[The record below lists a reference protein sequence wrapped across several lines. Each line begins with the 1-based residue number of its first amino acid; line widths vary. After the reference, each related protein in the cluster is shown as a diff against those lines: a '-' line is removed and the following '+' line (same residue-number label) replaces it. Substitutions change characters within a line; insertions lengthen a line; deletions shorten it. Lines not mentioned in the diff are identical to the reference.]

1 MPAASPFSS
10 GLDFYICS
18 PAHLV
23 CVLAAALPTIR
34 STKRRLGETA
44 YLFAKKLHALLLG
57 LLGRR
62 RNGSFGPAA
71 THATAATKHATAHTI
86 SAAS

>member
-23 CVLAAALPTIR
+23 CVLAAALPT
-34 STKRRLGETA
+34 KRRLGGTA